1 MKKIIVL
8 LFIGLSSLSLFSQ
21 SKYSGGI
28 EGGLAYSWFNPDNK
42 KAENLSGRLAFTYG
56 VFMDKKLSN
65 TFSFS
70 LGIFMLDAG
79 GKLKYDHNIIVN
91 TVEKR
96 DTLKTFGDLTHR
108 IKYIEI
114 PFSIK
119 GKTQEIGYITYFAKA
134 GLNPMVPIKS
144 RIDLNGANFSD
155 TDKDLNNLGEINLFG
170 IGFHLGA
177 GLEYSLGGSTAFIV
191 ELLYSNNYLGII
203 RGNANDVKI
212 ASNFIQLKT
221 GIKF

>member
-1 MKKIIVL
+1 MKKLII
-8 LFIGLSSLSLFSQ
+8 LFLIGLSSISLFSQ
-21 SKYSGGI
+21 NKYSGGI
-28 EGGLAYSWFNPDNK
+28 EGGLAYSWFKPDNK

-56 VFMDKKLSN
+56 IFMDKRLSN

-79 GKLKYDHNIIVN
+79 GKLKYDHNIIIN
-91 TVEKR
+91 SAEKT
-96 DTLKTFGDLTHR
+96 DTLKAFGDLTHR

-114 PFSIK
+114 PISIK
-119 GKTQEIGYITYFAKA
+119 GKTQEIGYITYYAKA
-134 GLNPMVPIKS
+134 GLNPMIPIKS
-144 RIDLNGANFSD
+144 RIDLNGDNFTKD
-155 TDKDLNNLGEINLFG
+155 DQDLNNLKEINLFG

-203 RGNANDVKI
+203 RGNANDVKV